1 MAITLTQPF
10 ISKISPQG
18 VATTIYPTVNV
29 LGGDLI
35 DRIYWELDDINGNQI
50 ASGSQV
56 VTDTLTESIRSFQIT
71 ASGFTLVANTTYL
84 FSAYTQNTTNNVSTN
99 SAWSEAALF
108 NCYVTPTIGLYQLVG
123 TTETPISAGDTFT
136 VQPFNVGVTFDRNDL
151 QSPAVLSYSIISL
164 LDSSGNEV
172 YSVKTY
178 GRNAA
183 AMYGMAPN
191 ATYKLQVVSYTAD
204 GLMLTKVISNLSY
217 SATAP
222 TGDVTI
228 SAQNNCANGT
238 IELSCTVS
246 DFSMVLYFEIQRQE
260 QGSVKWLTL
269 CTVPSASFA
278 YGTFNFTDR
287 LAGSN
292 RVYNYRLVLF
302 SAGGIQT
309 VSDTAEVLSQFS
321 NVYICDGNESYKLT
335 NQWTQSGDKT
345 VFKSALYEP
354 YGSKYPI
361 VVNNAVLG
369 YDAGTTT
376 ATVLAPTTEANYKID
391 RFAEVNL
398 ANRFAAFLTNRKPK
412 VLKDFNGNLRII
424 SLQSDVSRNYVREL
438 GNGICSTSFS
448 WVQISDFEQ
457 SNISEIGLLNVA
469 TIDTPSYPIVSITAV
484 GITNTNNQVA
494 IFAGSTYTNTYI
506 SSAQITE
513 PHGYMN
519 VNGTTITY
527 VGDVYS
533 DGNLFYGEITIPNAR
548 GEIRIVVNYA

>member
-50 ASGSQV
+50 ANGSQV

-84 FSAYTQNTTNNVSTN
+84 FSAYTQNTTDNVSTN

-123 TTETPISAGDTFT
+123 TTPTPISAGDTFT
-136 VQPFNVGVTFDRNDL
+136 VQPFNVGVTFDRNDT

-164 LDSSGNEV
+164 LDSLGNEV

-178 GRNAA
+178 GTNAA

-204 GLMLTKVISNLSY
+204 GLMLTNVISNLSY

-238 IELSCTVS
+238 IELSCTVA

-260 QGSVKWLTL
+260 QGDVMWLTL

-302 SAGGIQT
+302 SASGIQT
-309 VSDTAEVLSQFS
+309 VSDTAEVLSQF
-321 NVYICDGNESYKLT
+321 NNAYICDGNESYKLT

-376 ATVLAPTTEANYKID
+376 ATVLAPTTEANRKID

-398 ANRFAAFLTNRKPK
+398 ASRFAAFLTNRKPK

-457 SNISEIGLLNVA
+457 SNINEIGLLNVA

-506 SSAQITE
+506 SSAEIE
-513 PHGYMN
+513 APRGYMS
-519 VNGTTITY
+519 VNGATIAYT
-527 VGDVYS
+527 GAVYS

-548 GEIRIVVNYA
+548 GEIRIIVNYA